1 VWCEALP
8 RGHAVAAALKAAAHW
23 TALSEACNP
32 AGPDDVTASE
42 LYARA
47 AQVAEEAAA
56 SPAPEVGQCRL
67 TL

>member
-1 VWCEALP
+1 M
-8 RGHAVAAALKAAAHW
+8 AAALKAAAHW

-47 AQVAEEAAA
+47 GKVAEEAAA
-56 SPAPEVGQCRL
+56 SPAPEAAASALMVGRCRITL
-67 TL
+67 TNPR